1 MKRWLAGCLA
11 AACAWALSG
20 CSSVLTES
28 AAAGAGIASGS
39 IAGAVTEDAGVAA
52 AIGIGVQ
59 AGARAAVQLGERRIH
74 HEVQQQIAEIAGPL
88 EVGQVKP
95 WRTVLSVPL
104 EAEESGRVTVSRVI
118 SAGDLDCKEIIIA
131 VDRSNRETLPAS
143 QFYVASICRNGS
155 RWSWASAE
163 PATERWS
170 SLQ

>member
-1 MKRWLAGCLA
+1 M
-11 AACAWALSG
+11 
-20 CSSVLTES
+20 SSPQGDAPEVLT
-28 AAAGAGIASGS
+28 GR
-39 IAGAVTEDAGVAA
+39 DD
-52 AIGIGVQ
+52 Q
-59 AGARAAVQLGERRIH
+59 ALDDPRVLRAVQEYQAVLETGRRPNRQEFLARH
-74 HEVQQQIAEIAGPL
+74 AEIAGPL

-104 EAEESGRVTVSRVI
+104 EAEESGRVTVSRII